1 VTADPGSLGEV
12 RHCAVLG
19 SPIEHSLSPALHRAA
34 YTHLGLSWSYD
45 RVEVDEHRLAAF
57 VSSLDASWR
66 GLSLTMPLKVA
77 ALKLGQVDELAK
89 LAGAGNTL
97 ILEAGERWVYNTD
110 VGGLIWAVG
119 QAAAA
124 PLPRVTI
131 LGTGATARAA
141 LVAATHL
148 GARLVTIVART
159 PARAEALRP
168 LSDELGVRLDIRPWS
183 RQIPEADLIV
193 STVISGAADSIAQ
206 PVAESASL
214 IVDIIYDPWPTVLAA
229 AAKRAGCTVVSG
241 LDLLVGQALLQ
252 IELMTGR
259 SVAAAILYAAL
270 PTELSASVVAPATIG
285 ADNSEME
292 SESAGQRRVPDF

>member
-1 VTADPGSLGEV
+1 VTPDLSSLGEV

-34 YTHLGLSWSYD
+34 YTQLGLSWTYD
-45 RVEVDEHRLAAF
+45 RIEVDETRLAAF
-57 VSSLDASWR
+57 VSGLDASWR

-77 ALKLGQVDELAK
+77 VLKLGQLDELAK

-97 ILEAGERWVYNTD
+97 VLEGGERWVYNTD

-119 QAAAA
+119 QVTAA

-141 LVAATHL
+141 LLAATHL
-148 GARLVTIVART
+148 GAQLVTIVART
-159 PARAEALRP
+159 PARGEALRT
-168 LSDELGVRLDIRPWS
+168 LADELGVTLDIRPWS
-183 RQIPEADLIV
+183 TPIPAADLIV
-193 STVISGAADSIAQ
+193 STVVSGAADSIAQ
-206 PVAESASL
+206 AVAGSAPL

-229 AAKRAGCTVVSG
+229 AAQRAGCTVVGG

-259 SVAAAILYAAL
+259 SVAADVLYAAL
-270 PTELSASVVAPATIG
+270 PTEVESRPA
-285 ADNSEME
+285 ER
-292 SESAGQRRVPDF
+292 RRVPDF